1 MTNPTPRHPGFIIEP
16 DEPPPPS
23 KTSTDD
29 TDSATRSR
37 RKNYLQTRSAETLVL
52 RGVSVPL
59 NSDIGG
65 AFVTDASRNRE
76 RLFSDQRLMEKYG
89 LTMAGWKEIAKNEA
103 FLLAVAAEVERR
115 TYNGDSARE
124 AAAKQFTEAPQVLG
138 NILRNEHASPRHRIE
153 AAKELRAT
161 ANTGN
166 ERAGDTADRVIVTI
180 NLGGDEKLVVDSGP
194 LPPKQAKDALDA
206 E

>member
-1 MTNPTPRHPGFIIEP
+1 MTKPYPGLPSFNIES

-29 TDSATRSR
+29 TDSATPSR
-37 RKNYLQTRSAETLVL
+37 RKKHLQTRSAETLIL
-52 RGVSVPL
+52 RGVAVPL
-59 NSDIGG
+59 NSDVGG

-76 RLFSDQRLMEKYG
+76 RLFSDQRLIEKYG

-115 TYNGDSARE
+115 TYNGDAARE
-124 AAAKQFTEAPQVLG
+124 
-138 NILRNEHASPRHRIE
+138 R
-153 AAKELRAT
+153 AAKEFTTAPTVLGAILNDKSASPKHRIDAARELRTT
-161 ANTGN
+161 ANTGADKP
-166 ERAGDTADRVIVTI
+166 EDTSDRYIITI
-180 NLGGDEKLVVDSGP
+180 NLGADEKLVVDSGP
-194 LPPKQAKDALDA
+194 LPRRQTKEAFDA